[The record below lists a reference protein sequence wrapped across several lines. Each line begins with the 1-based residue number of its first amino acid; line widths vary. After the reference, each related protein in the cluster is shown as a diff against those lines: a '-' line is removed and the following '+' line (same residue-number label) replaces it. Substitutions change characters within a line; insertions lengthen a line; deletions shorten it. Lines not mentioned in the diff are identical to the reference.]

1 MRFGR
6 TISSEGLSS
15 LQKAIRDDDE
25 AAIEAIQNSPAPA
38 MQPRGLTRVSSIN
51 PSSPSR
57 GKNLSGGFLNALDN
71 LDLSM
76 EGSLTPLAE
85 ETNTRG
91 SPASAEK

>member
-1 MRFGR
+1 M
-6 TISSEGLSS
+6 
-15 LQKAIRDDDE
+15 
-25 AAIEAIQNSPAPA
+25 
-38 MQPRGLTRVSSIN
+38 SSIN